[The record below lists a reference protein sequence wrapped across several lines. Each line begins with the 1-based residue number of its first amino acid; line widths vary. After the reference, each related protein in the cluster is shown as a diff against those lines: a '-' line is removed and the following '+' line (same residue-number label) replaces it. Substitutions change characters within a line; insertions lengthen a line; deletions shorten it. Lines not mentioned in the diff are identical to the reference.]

1 MQGPLER
8 LGRDTADLL
17 QGPLERLGRD
27 TADLLQG
34 PLLYLVEM
42 GGEMLEA
49 WLLTELPAHKTVIIL
64 TEFGINMVSLQLYI
78 GIDEFTPQ

>member
-1 MQGPLER
+1 
-8 LGRDTADLL
+8 
-17 QGPLERLGRD
+17 
-27 TADLLQG
+27 
-34 PLLYLVEM
+34 M